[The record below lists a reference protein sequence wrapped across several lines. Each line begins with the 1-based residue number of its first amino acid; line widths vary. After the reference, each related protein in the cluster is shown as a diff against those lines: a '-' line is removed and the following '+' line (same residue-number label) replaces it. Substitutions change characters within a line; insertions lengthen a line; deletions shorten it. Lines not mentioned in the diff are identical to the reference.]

1 MKRLSG
7 EVYQD
12 DDPLAF
18 AKGCK
23 NGLIIALPFWGVV
36 IGLVSFIM

>member
-1 MKRLSG
+1 MKRLPG

-36 IGLVSFIM
+36 IGAVSFIM